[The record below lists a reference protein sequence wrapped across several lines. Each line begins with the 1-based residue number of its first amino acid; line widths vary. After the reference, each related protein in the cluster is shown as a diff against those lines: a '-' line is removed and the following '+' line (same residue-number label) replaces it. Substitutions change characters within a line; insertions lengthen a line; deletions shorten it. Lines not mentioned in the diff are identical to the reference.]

1 MAKLNSGFYTALG
14 TPVDAN
20 GNIVEASLRR
30 EIDMQ
35 IEAGAS
41 GLLLLGSMGMQA
53 SIKTEECT
61 RAAKIAVDQVK
72 GRVALFVG
80 SMDCSAWRAKERI
93 AALNEI
99 DGIDGIVMTTP
110 YYSAVNP
117 KGMVKYFSEIADA
130 SKHPLFLYDL
140 PSVTQS
146 KITFAVVDQLIKAG
160 KIAGIK
166 TGDIVLVRQLRYA
179 YPEFEVLYSNID
191 AFDVALSFDG
201 ITKVLDGMF
210 SCTPKNSKGFADA
223 YKAGDLETAG
233 KYLNNILQFRD
244 QLLAGHPGAALLYVF
259 SVAMNVLGME
269 GIFCPDYYYT
279 PELDI
284 EAKVRE
290 QLAAIGEI

>member
-14 TPVDAN
+14 TPVDTN
-20 GNIVEASLRR
+20 GNIIEASLRR
-30 EIDMQ
+30 EIEMQ

-53 SIKTEECT
+53 AIKTEECVK
-61 RAAKIAVDQVK
+61 AAKIATDQVN

-80 SMDCSAWRAKERI
+80 AMDCSAWRAMERI
-93 AALNEI
+93 KALN
-99 DGIDGIVMTTP
+99 DVKIDGIVMTTP
-110 YYSAVNP
+110 YYSAVNE
-117 KGMVKYFSEIADA
+117 KGMIKYFTEVAEA
-130 SKHPLFLYDL
+130 SAHPLYLYDL

-146 KITFAVVDQLIKAG
+146 KITFNVVDQLIKAG

-179 YPEFEVLYSNID
+179 YPEFSVLYSNID

-201 ITKVLDGMF
+201 IDKVLDGMF
-210 SCTPKNSKGFADA
+210 SCTPKNAKLFVEA

-233 KYLNNILQFRD
+233 KYLNKILWFRD
-244 QLLAGHPGAALLYVF
+244 QLLAGHPGASLLYVF

-290 QLAAIGEI
+290 QLKEIGEI

>member
-14 TPVDAN
+14 TPVDKD

-53 SIKTEECT
+53 SIKPSECV
-61 RAAKIAVDQVK
+61 RAAKIAADQVA
-72 GRVALFVG
+72 GRVTLFVG
-80 SMDCSAWRAKERI
+80 SMDCSGWRAKERI
-93 AALNEI
+93 ALLN
-99 DGIDGIVMTTP
+99 DVDIDGIVMTTP
-110 YYSAVNP
+110 YYGSVNP
-117 KGMVKYFSEIADA
+117 DGMHNYFSDIADA
-130 SKHPLFLYDL
+130 SKHPLYLYDL
-140 PSVTQS
+140 PGVTQS
-146 KITFAVVDQLIKAG
+146 KITFAVVDKLIKEG

-179 YPEFEVLYSNID
+179 YPEFNVLFSNID

-201 ITKVLDGMF
+201 IDKVLDGMF
-210 SCTPKNSKGFADA
+210 SCTPKNGKLFVEA
-223 YKAGDLETAG
+223 YKAGDMESAG
-233 KYLNNILQFRD
+233 KYLNNILWMRD
-244 QLLAGHPGAALLYVF
+244 RLLAGYPGCALLYVF

-279 PELDI
+279 PEKDI
-284 EAKVRE
+284 TEGVIADLKK
-290 QLAAIGEI
+290 IGEL